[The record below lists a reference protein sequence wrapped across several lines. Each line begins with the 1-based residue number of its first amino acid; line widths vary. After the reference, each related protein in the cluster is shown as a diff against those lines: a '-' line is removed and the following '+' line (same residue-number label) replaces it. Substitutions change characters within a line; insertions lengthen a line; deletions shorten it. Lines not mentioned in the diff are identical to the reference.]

1 MLKFSQAFSGFTV
14 NNVDT
19 ASDFYSRVLGLKT
32 HVNDAGV
39 LVLEIKNGNP
49 VIIYKKNDHHPASH
63 TVLNFP
69 VADVEHMVFK
79 LKSRGVRFMLDVESV
94 ELDDLG
100 IARFEH
106 SSDMAWFQDPSGN
119 ILALIEQVL
128 AD

>member
-1 MLKFSQAFSGFTV
+1 MLYV
-14 NNVDT
+14 
-19 ASDFYSRVLGLKT
+19 
-32 HVNDAGV
+32 
-39 LVLEIKNGNP
+39 
-49 VIIYKKNDHHPASH
+49 
-63 TVLNFP
+63 
-69 VADVEHMVFK
+69 
-79 LKSRGVRFMLDVESV
+79 VRFMLDVESV